1 MCLVKIMI
9 GVIVHQKTYSKYLVK
24 ITVEIDVGN
33 KMF

>member
-1 MCLVKIMI
+1 MCLVKIMV
-9 GVIVHQKTYSKYLVK
+9 GVILQQKTYSKYLIK

>member
-1 MCLVKIMI
+1 MV
-9 GVIVHQKTYSKYLVK
+9 GVIVHQKTCSKYLVK